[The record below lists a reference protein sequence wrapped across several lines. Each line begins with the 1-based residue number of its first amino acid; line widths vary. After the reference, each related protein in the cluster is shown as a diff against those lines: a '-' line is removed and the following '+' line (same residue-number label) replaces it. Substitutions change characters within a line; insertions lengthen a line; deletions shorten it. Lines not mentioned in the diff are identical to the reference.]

1 MEARRAGELLSRARA
16 RRSRFRLSENDRT
29 RMWAIYEAALAGQDR
44 ALGQFVDALKK
55 ANLWNETLFVVTGDV
70 STVGDGRAP
79 FGDGEDLAEPLLHV
93 PLWVHF
99 PGSMLGGKRVAQPT
113 TVTDIART
121 VLASLRLATPD
132 EFEGLDLFSL
142 ASGAALPGGRP
153 LAATLGQ
160 RYSLRLGD
168 LVLSGTSGKAPT
180 LCEPASDASCEVDRV
195 ERMTRAV
202 ALLFRLAFE
211 AEMSAQKHKHPREPA
226 TVDANTAAAIQ
237 VWGE

>member
-1 MEARRAGELLSRARA
+1 MEARRAGELLARARA
-16 RRSRFRLSENDRT
+16 RRSRFHLSENDRT
-29 RMWAIYEAALAGQDR
+29 RMWAIYEGALAGQDR

-70 STVGDGRAP
+70 STAGESRGP
-79 FGDGEDLAEPLLHV
+79 FGDGEDLTEQLLRV

-99 PGSMLGGKRVAQPT
+99 PGSALSGKRVVVPT
-113 TVTDIART
+113 TVTDIARS
-121 VLASLRLATPD
+121 VLAALRLTTPD

-142 ASGAALPGGRP
+142 ASGEALPAGRP
-153 LAATLGQ
+153 LVATLGQ

-168 LVLSGTSGKAPT
+168 LVLSGTSGRAPT
-180 LCEPASDASCEVDRV
+180 LCEQSVDPNCEVDR
-195 ERMTRAV
+195 MDKMPRAS

-211 AEMSAQKHKHPREPA
+211 AEMAAQKHKHPREPA
-226 TVDANTAAAIQ
+226 TVDPNTAAAIQ